1 MVKKHSSHHQQDPQP
16 PDEGWWEAVLTAE
29 EEFNHPGADRQVN
42 HSPTNESTRAIES
55 TGSEVVDWENAVHIY
70 ENDLAVTLDVTGY
83 NRGGLLVSG
92 DGLHGFVPVSH
103 LIDIPCSSPD
113 SDEWLKDYVNR
124 SLFLKVIECN
134 PERSRIVFSERAAL
148 SEPGSRLHLLNR
160 LKPGDCVRGTI
171 TNITDFGVFVDLG
184 GIEGLIHVSELSWG
198 RVQHPLDVVQL
209 GSTVDVHVIQVDQ
222 ERTRVALSLKRLRPN
237 PWETAGER
245 YHPGQITDAVVTS
258 VVPFGAFARLEEG
271 LDGLIHIS
279 EINRETAGK
288 QRVSLLEGQQITV
301 RVLHVDCDRQ
311 RLGLS
316 LQLENFP
323 P

>member
-1 MVKKHSSHHQQDPQP
+1 MVKKQNSHHTHHSP
-16 PDEGWWEAVLTAE
+16 PIDEGWWEAVLAAE
-29 EEFNHPGADRQVN
+29 DEFPQIVN
-42 HSPTNESTRAIES
+42 ERSANSAELVNELKLP
-55 TGSEVVDWENAVHIY
+55 GSEGIDAVNWSKAVQIY

-92 DGLHGFVPVSH
+92 NGLHGFVPISH

-113 SDEWLKDYVNR
+113 SDEWLKNYVDR

-160 LKPGDCVRGTI
+160 LKPGDCVRGTV
-171 TNITDFGVFVDLG
+171 TNITEFGVFVDLG

-198 RVQHPLDVVQL
+198 RVQHPVNVVEL
-209 GSTVDVHVIQVDQ
+209 GQVVEVHVIQVDR
-222 ERTRVALSLKRLRPN
+222 ERVRVALSLKRLHPN
-237 PWETAGER
+237 PWETAAER
-245 YHPGQITDAVVTS
+245 YFPGQVTQAVVTS

-271 LDGLIHIS
+271 LDGLIHVS
-279 EINRETAGK
+279 EINVGSEDK
-288 QRVSLLEGQQITV
+288 KKIPLLEGQQITV
-301 RVLHVDCDRQ
+301 RVLHVDCQRQ

-316 LQLENFP
+316 LCVEK
-323 P
+323 